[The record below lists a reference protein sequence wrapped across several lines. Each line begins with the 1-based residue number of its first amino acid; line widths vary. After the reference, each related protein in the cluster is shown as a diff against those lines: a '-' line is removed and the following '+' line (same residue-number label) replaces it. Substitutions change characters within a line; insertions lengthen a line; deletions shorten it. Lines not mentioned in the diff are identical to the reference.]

1 VDLATA
7 VAARQSLSSTARDA
21 FDAPPPPRARDCR
34 PIQRRPDVELVTIKP
49 ARPGGAT
56 HRRASVRARAMS
68 GETGSSYDETLA
80 REIVNEC
87 ATSTRARDAAR
98 ETLADVEAAVRGARA
113 KSRRRGA
120 NEARCGEGRFR
131 SVGDEALI

>member
-1 VDLATA
+1 
-7 VAARQSLSSTARDA
+7 
-21 FDAPPPPRARDCR
+21 
-34 PIQRRPDVELVTIKP
+34 
-49 ARPGGAT
+49 
-56 HRRASVRARAMS
+56 MS

-98 ETLADVEAAVRGARA
+98 ATLADVEAAVRGARA

-120 NEARCGEGRFR
+120 NEARCGEGRFLP
-131 SVGDEALI
+131 VGDEALI